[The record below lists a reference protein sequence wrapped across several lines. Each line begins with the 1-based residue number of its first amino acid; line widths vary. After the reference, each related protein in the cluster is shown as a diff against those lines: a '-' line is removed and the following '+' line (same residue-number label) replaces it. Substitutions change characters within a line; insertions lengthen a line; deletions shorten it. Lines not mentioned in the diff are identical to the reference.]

1 MKQYKKMPSSKKMVL
16 WIGQIEKYFSF
27 GKEIKG
33 NGIQLLRCE
42 MADVR
47 KFILE
52 NHTLKCYFLQHL
64 PCEFLLQL
72 LKSLAKATF

>member
-52 NHTLKCYFLQHL
+52 NHTLKCYFFQHL
-64 PCEFLLQL
+64 HANFGCILQRNF
-72 LKSLAKATF
+72 AKATF